1 MKKLFVFLALFPII
15 LCGCNRNNTL
25 AIPNYVTGVDITCSQ
40 NGKDFSIKYQDNE
53 KVEAVLLYLR
63 LLEPRRLPGNIPQ
76 QEDRSL
82 YQIRVHLSSGESRL
96 YKQVDHQF
104 FWQEKAGWKGIPP
117 EQASG
122 LYALL
127 RHYQSD
133 L

>member
-15 LCGCNRNNTL
+15 LCSCGKKNSLVT
-25 AIPNYVTGVDITCSQ
+25 PNYVTGVDIICSQ
-40 NGKDFSIKYQDNE
+40 NGKNFSIKYQDNE

-63 LLEPRRLPGNIPQ
+63 LLEPRQLPGNIPQ
-76 QEDRSL
+76 PDDPSL
-82 YQIRVHLSSGESRL
+82 YEIRVHLSNGETRL
-96 YKQVDHQF
+96 YKQVDHRF
-104 FWQEKAGWKGIPP
+104 FWQDKAGWKGIPP

-127 RHYQSD
+127 RHYPTD